1 MKNLKDL
8 KFTTIAKAMKEVG
21 VSYLAKGGTVS
32 AKLEHSLSE
41 SKVYTLGLY
50 LAPANQ
56 SGYNT
61 CSHATPECRM
71 ACLNTSGRAGM
82 EVATGSKKI
91 SGCRNTKTQLF
102 YENTNYF
109 MQWLIATIIS
119 ERNKAIE
126 QGYYFAVRLN
136 CTSDIDWAN
145 VYYNGLNIFEI
156 FPDVQF
162 YDYTK
167 NWNKFDN
174 IAPNYHLTF
183 SYTGKNA
190 SKAIEL
196 LSKGFNVAV
205 VFNVTVPSHSLPT
218 MLAGYKVV
226 NGDLTDYRPS
236 DGKGVIVG
244 LRFKLIGDKVA
255 QKQALNSVFVVDA
268 QNLENNTLAKTN
280 VQVLELV

>member
-1 MKNLKDL
+1 MCIRDR
-8 KFTTIAKAMKEVG
+8 VG
-21 VSYLAKGGTVS
+21 VSYLTKGASS

-82 EVATGSKKI
+82 EISTGSKKI
-91 SGCRNTKTQLF
+91 SSCRNRKTQLF

-109 MQWLIATIIS
+109 MQWLIAEIIK
-119 ERNKAIE
+119 NKAYASKT
-126 QGYYFAVRLN
+126 GYYFAVRLN

-145 VYYNGLNIFEI
+145 VLISGYGNEPMNIFEI

-183 SYTGKNA
+183 SYTGRNA

-196 LSKGFNVAV
+196 LSEGFNVAV
-205 VFNVTVPSHSLPT
+205 VFNVTNPNKPLPT

-244 LRFKLIGDKVA
+244 LRFKLIGNKDA
-255 QKQALNSVFVVDA
+255 QKEALKSVFVVNA
-268 QNLENNTLAKTN
+268 ENLENNTLAMSKVN
-280 VQVLELV
+280 ELEMA

>member
-1 MKNLKDL
+1 MRNYKDL
-8 KFTTIAKAMKEVG
+8 KFTKITKAAKEVG
-21 VSYLAKGGTVS
+21 VSYLAKGGTIS
-32 AKLEHSLSE
+32 AKIAHSLSE

-61 CSHATPECRM
+61 CSHSTPECRM

-82 EVATGSKKI
+82 EIITGSKKI
-91 SGCRNTKTQLF
+91 SNCRNIKTQLF

-109 MQWLIATIIS
+109 MQWLIATIKF
-119 ERNKAIE
+119 EQKVAANK
-126 QGYYFAVRLN
+126 GYYFAVRLN

-145 VYYNGLNIFEI
+145 VLIDGQNIFEI
-156 FPDVQF
+156 FPDVVF

-167 NWNKFDN
+167 NWNKFNN
-174 IAPNYHLTF
+174 IANNYHLTF

-196 LSKGFNVAV
+196 LSKGYNVAV

-218 MLAGYKVV
+218 MLAGYNVI

-236 DGKGVIVG
+236 DGNGVIVG

-255 QKQALNSVFVVDA
+255 QKEALNSVFVVDA
-268 QNLENNTLAKTN
+268 QNLENNTLAKSKAK
-280 VQVLELV
+280 VLEMI